1 MIYRK
6 KLINIYFLTVL
17 SLIPLSILIGS
28 LISLSIII
36 LITLSFFFILFKKDN
51 FLLLKNNSI
60 LLLSCLYIYLLFN
73 SMISLDFYLG
83 AERNFG
89 FIRFIFL
96 FIAINYFFF
105 NYKNIDII
113 FKIWTLVF
121 IIVLFDVSYEFLVG
135 NNLLGFE
142 SVNKKRI
149 VSFFK
154 DELIVG
160 SFITGFAFII
170 IGYLFKNFEK
180 IERYK
185 QTLIYLLMIFIVI
198 CLILSGERSNTI
210 RLIIGFIIFLC
221 LNGKIRA
228 KAKLLFFSII
238 SIFFLTL
245 FFSSGYV
252 KHRYYNDLIE
262 KISDKEIRQDYIYFK
277 LYKSGIEVFKKYPI
291 FGVGNKNYRIET
303 CKKSERAINP
313 YICNTHPHQVY
324 VELLSEHGLVG
335 TVLIISI
342 IFFLIMKNFKT
353 MLATRN
359 LLQIGCFSY
368 LVVSLIPV
376 LPSGAFFSDFNST
389 IFWINFSIYF
399 ASNLKTNIFNNDRL
413 T

>member
-121 IIVLFDVSYEFLVG
+121 IIVLFDVSYEFYVG

-245 FFSSGYV
+245 FFSSGHV